1 MSAWWLLMVPGALLY
16 AAGALVTFGWMTCG
30 GMYRLPSD
38 YVWAAVW
45 PVSRL
50 RGVGWAIRW
59 AIQRNFTT
67 LIGGKRR
74 FAVLT
79 VPAQRPD
86 VWLLKIG
93 EEMAIRWENRHAG
106 GES

>member
-1 MSAWWLLMVPGALLY
+1 MTAWWLLMVPGALLY

-30 GMYRLPSD
+30 GMYRQPSD

-45 PVSRL
+45 PVSPL
-50 RGVGWAIRW
+50 RGVGWAIR
-59 AIQRNFTT
+59 RKFTT
-67 LIGGKRR
+67 LIGGKPR

-86 VWLLKIG
+86 LWLMKIG
-93 EEMAIRWENRHAG
+93 EEMAFRWEDRHAG
-106 GES
+106 ADR